1 MKLINWINKVTKL
14 NQTTMTTFQNNINA
28 GKVDKTVET
37 ISGVLK
43 IENKSAFNGVD
54 KVRTIDGKDYTVSL
68 GVGIDASASLELH
81 DASGTLGRIDVNKD
95 GKIKN
100 FKTGNYLAEID
111 SSFQNLSLASGI
123 TVGSVVQQA
132 KYKKTGGIVSVV
144 GDISGVT
151 AGRTTIATLPVE
163 YRPAY
168 QMYFLGT
175 CSGKRFCRWF
185 VLPNGNIT
193 LEWVS
198 DEKYDLPWYGLNFSF
213 PLN

>member
-1 MKLINWINKVTKL
+1 MKLIEWINGKTKL
-14 NQTTMTTFQNNINA
+14 NKTTFDGFQNNINE
-28 GKVDKTVET
+28 GKVDKSGDTMT
-37 ISGVLK
+37 GVLK
-43 IENKSAFNGVD
+43 IENKSTFNGID
-54 KVRTIDGKDYTVSL
+54 KIRTIDGTDYAVSL

-100 FKTGNYLAEID
+100 FKTGKYLAEID

-123 TVGSVVQQA
+123 TVGSVTQQA

-151 AGRTTIATLPVE
+151 AERTTIATLPVG

-168 QMYFLGT
+168 QMYFLGA
-175 CSGKRFCRWF
+175 CSGQRFCRWF
-185 VLPNGNIT
+185 ILPNGNIT

-198 DEKYDLPWYGLNFSF
+198 DGNYNSPWYGLNFSF
-213 PLN
+213 PIN